1 MRSVGF
7 IFILFCAVLCA
18 VAQQTYDGRNG
29 PHTFGSPGQQVY
41 IRGQNPG
48 PYQVDGVGGT
58 FQNSPNR
65 GEHSYTDE
73 QGNTYVNRKNA
84 NGSGRHGVA
93 GNGVVLQRGE
103 SGIDGRRVYANLPEY
118 GQGRRNSYPVNRR
131 SGGAFRDRR
140 SGGAFRDRRSPQ
152 LKVDRR
158 NPEYLGNSFRYPNGR
173 YNN

>member
-7 IFILFCAVLCA
+7 IFILLCAVLCA
-18 VAQQTYDGRNG
+18 AQQTYDGRNG
-29 PHTFGSPGQQVY
+29 PHTFGPPGQQVY
-41 IRGQNPG
+41 IRGQNEG

-58 FQNSPNR
+58 FQNSPNH
-65 GEHSYTDE
+65 GEHTYTDE

-84 NGSGRHGVA
+84 NGSGRHSVTGS
-93 GNGVVLQRGE
+93 GFVLQRGQ
-103 SGIDGRRVYANLPEY
+103 SGIDGRRVYANRPEI
-118 GQGRRNSYPVNRR
+118 GQRRRNSYPVNRR
-131 SGGAFRDRR
+131 SAGA
-140 SGGAFRDRRSPQ
+140 AFRDRRSPQ